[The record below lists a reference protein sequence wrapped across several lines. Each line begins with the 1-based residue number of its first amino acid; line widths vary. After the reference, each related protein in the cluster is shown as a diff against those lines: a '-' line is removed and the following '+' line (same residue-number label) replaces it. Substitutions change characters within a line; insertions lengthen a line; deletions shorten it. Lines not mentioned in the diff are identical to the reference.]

1 MIKVLEL
8 ATRKQVYVVW
18 LHVGVFM
25 CARWCAYVRGVRI
38 YVAYGVTEWL
48 GCTVHYLEQ

>member
-18 LHVGVFM
+18 LHVGVSM

-38 YVAYGVTEWL
+38 CVAYGVTEWL